1 MKKKNDCDCTGIQ
14 LFKFGSGTETKRFV
28 STTLHFMITYV
39 VHSKVCNGQVTYRV
53 PTYIM
58 LIHVLFKQTTTA

>member
-1 MKKKNDCDCTGIQ
+1 MTVIVYSYSNADPAPKKSFQ
-14 LFKFGSGTETKRFV
+14 

>member
-1 MKKKNDCDCTGIQ
+1 MTVIVPVYSYSNADPAPKKSFQ
-14 LFKFGSGTETKRFV
+14 

-58 LIHVLFKQTTTA
+58 LRIC